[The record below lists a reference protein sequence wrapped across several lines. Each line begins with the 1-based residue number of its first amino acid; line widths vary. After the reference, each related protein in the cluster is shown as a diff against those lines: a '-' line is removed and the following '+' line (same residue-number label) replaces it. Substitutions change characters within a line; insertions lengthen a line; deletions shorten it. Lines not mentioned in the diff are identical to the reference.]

1 MERFFAPP
9 LLEQRLSKTVGSI
22 SKQSRTLVVTGPP
35 RSPALNSFRARP
47 ATDCTNLLMEN
58 DAYLFVY
65 GTLRSQ
71 MNDPLHR
78 LLERHAIFVGTGYFQ
93 GKLYDIGR
101 YPGAVRSRR
110 NTDRVMGEICRLSE
124 PRRALEILDEYE
136 GHRFRRK
143 RVRIFQEDGKS
154 IDCWIY
160 LYARSV
166 KRHPRISSGDYIQY
180 RNSF

>member
-1 MERFFAPP
+1 
-9 LLEQRLSKTVGSI
+9 
-22 SKQSRTLVVTGPP
+22 
-35 RSPALNSFRARP
+35 
-47 ATDCTNLLMEN
+47 MEN

-78 LLERHAIFVGTGYFQ
+78 VLETYAIFVGAGSFQ

-101 YPGAVRSRR
+101 YPGAIKSRR
-110 NTDRVMGEICRLSE
+110 NTDRVIGEIYHLSE

-136 GHRFRRK
+136 GRRFRRK
-143 RVRIFQEDGKS
+143 RVTILQEDGKS
-154 IDCWIY
+154 IACWIY
-160 LYARSV
+160 LYARSITH
-166 KRHPRISSGDYIQY
+166 RSLIRSGDYVQY

>member
-1 MERFFAPP
+1 
-9 LLEQRLSKTVGSI
+9 
-22 SKQSRTLVVTGPP
+22 
-35 RSPALNSFRARP
+35 
-47 ATDCTNLLMEN
+47 MEN

-78 LLERHAIFVGTGYFQ
+78 LLETYAIFVGTGSFQ

-110 NTDRVMGEICRLSE
+110 NTDRIIGEIYRLSE
-124 PRRALEILDEYE
+124 PRRTLEILDEYE
-136 GHRFRRK
+136 GHRFKRK
-143 RVRIFQEDGKS
+143 RVTIFQEDGKS

-166 KRHPRISSGDYIQY
+166 KRHPRIPSGDYIQY